1 LVIDARIDLVSS
13 AGVVEGWAKCEDRS
27 EPVEVTLWLVDRQV
41 GAATASAFRRDLLAA
56 GIGHGHY
63 AYRCK
68 ISLDEVAHGVL
79 ELREAGGN
87 TALASFA
94 IEPGTLTPNRHVTR
108 RTIESLLVAPA
119 RWSMGDVEA
128 HPEALDLETNLM
140 QLGPKRYIAMVY
152 RFLLGRWPG
161 AHEYDFYLPNL
172 RRDLISATDIFRTVF
187 NSAERKNNGLEPMS
201 PFDPGY
207 PLRGRREQLHSPGP
221 AEFDLQ
227 DPDPVVISTAIL
239 ESEPRNLP
247 SPAMLFEDS

>member
-1 LVIDARIDLVSS
+1 MIDARIDLVSP
-13 AGVVEGWAKCEDRS
+13 AGVVEGWARYENRFES
-27 EPVEVTLWLVDRQV
+27 VELQLWVDDKQV

-68 ISLDEVAHGVL
+68 ISLDQASHGVL
-79 ELREAGGN
+79 ELREAGGEVV
-87 TALASFA
+87 LASYT
-94 IEPGTLTPNRHVTR
+94 IEPGSLTPNRR
-108 RTIESLLVAPA
+108 IKRGTIESLLVAPA
-119 RWSMGDVEA
+119 RWSMSDVEA

-140 QLGPKRYIAMVY
+140 ELGPKRYIAMVY

-227 DPDPVVISTAIL
+227 DPDPLVISTAIL
-239 ESEPRNLP
+239 ESEPTNLP